1 MKFLRITTL
10 ICLAFLMVPMASYG
24 QTQAQN
30 DVNEIK
36 ALILDE
42 QAKANA
48 GNYENNYSSEGA
60 IEFWSSGGLMIEIQP
75 DGRDFNGGEQNLTR
89 KHIEVISLVPGK
101 AAVAFYYS
109 EGSIKPKN
117 SDAVK
122 VYRTRVSQTF
132 VKEGDDWKIRST
144 HWSPMSGGSGTTQVA
159 ND

>member
-1 MKFLRITTL
+1 MRFLRITTL
-10 ICLAFLMVPMASYG
+10 ICLAFLIVPMISFG
-24 QTQAQN
+24 QAQAQK
-30 DVNEIK
+30 DAAEIK

-42 QAKANA
+42 QSKANS

-60 IEFWSSGGLMIEIQP
+60 IEFWSSGGLMVEIQP
-75 DGRDFNGGEQNLTR
+75 DGRNFHGGEQNLTR
-89 KHIEVISLVPGK
+89 KHIQVISLVPGK
-101 AAVAFYYS
+101 AAVAYYYS

-132 VKEGDDWKIRST
+132 IKEGDAWKIRTS